1 MRNLCQTCIYKYR
14 SKSAR
19 LIAHLNK
26 KNFVNFIKN
35 LEKKDIYSNNRNKIT
50 KKITETEAKMKE
62 KSNLNITL
70 DKKIYEKLEGENN
83 KSATINRI
91 LEMYFDNENQQAEE
105 NFDKFIELQNDV
117 SLIKNEIETLR
128 SETLKNIKIIYY
140 VVKGKSDEEIKK
152 ILNVEDK

>member
-1 MRNLCQTCIYKYR
+1 
-14 SKSAR
+14 
-19 LIAHLNK
+19 
-26 KNFVNFIKN
+26 
-35 LEKKDIYSNNRNKIT
+35 
-50 KKITETEAKMKE
+50 MKE